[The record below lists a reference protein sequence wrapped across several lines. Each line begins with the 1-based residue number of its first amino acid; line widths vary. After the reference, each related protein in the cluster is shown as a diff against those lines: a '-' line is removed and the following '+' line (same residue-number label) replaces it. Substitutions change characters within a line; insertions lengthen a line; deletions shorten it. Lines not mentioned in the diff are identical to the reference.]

1 MLLWSEVKMTNECFG
16 KRRGRTQSNLDTTVS
31 HTLPN
36 IHTRALCL
44 GQAFIKFIKLNV
56 NDIPNVL
63 LGIYLPVCSFD
74 LGYG

>member
-1 MLLWSEVKMTNECFG
+1 MTECFG
-16 KRRGRTQSNLDTTVS
+16 KSRGRTQGNLDTTIS
-31 HTLPN
+31 HTLSHTPPN

-56 NDIPNVL
+56 NYLSNVL